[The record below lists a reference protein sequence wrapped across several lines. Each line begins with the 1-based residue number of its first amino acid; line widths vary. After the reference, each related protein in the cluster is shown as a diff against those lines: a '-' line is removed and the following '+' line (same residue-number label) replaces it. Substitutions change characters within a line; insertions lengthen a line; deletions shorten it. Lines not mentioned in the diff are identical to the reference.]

1 MKKDNA
7 GYTVVDL
14 SRWKRKEH
22 FEVFQSIAQC
32 TFSQTVQLDITN
44 LLKYTKDQNWKFYP
58 SMIHLIAGL
67 LNKHSEFRMAIKDD
81 SLVTWDVIHPSYTIF
96 HEKTETFSSLWCHYD
111 DDIHHF
117 LKKFSDNAALYS
129 DCQSYFPKGEFIEN
143 IFFISANPWLSFT
156 SFDFTMSNI
165 NNFFAPMFT
174 IGKYYVQ
181 DQRVLMPLAIQ
192 VHHAVCDGFH
202 VGRLV
207 NELQNICNSY

>member
-1 MKKDNA
+1 
-7 GYTVVDL
+7 
-14 SRWKRKEH
+14 
-22 FEVFQSIAQC
+22 
-32 TFSQTVQLDITN
+32 
-44 LLKYTKDQNWKFYP
+44 
-58 SMIHLIAGL
+58 
-67 LNKHSEFRMAIKDD
+67 MAIKDD
-81 SLVTWDVIHPSYTIF
+81 SLVTWDIIHPSYTIF
-96 HEKTETFSSLWCHYD
+96 HEKQRLF
-111 DDIHHF
+111 HHF
-117 LKKFSDNAALYS
+117 GVITMMIYTIFKEFSENTALYS

-143 IFFISANPWLSFT
+143 VFISANPWLSFT